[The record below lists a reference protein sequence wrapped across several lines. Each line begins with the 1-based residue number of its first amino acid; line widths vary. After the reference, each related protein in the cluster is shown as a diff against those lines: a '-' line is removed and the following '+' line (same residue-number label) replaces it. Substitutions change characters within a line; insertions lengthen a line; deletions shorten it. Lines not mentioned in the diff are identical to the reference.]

1 MLFYIVWDIL
11 RGTVTITSSIMKGLD
26 ICLKTFSTY
35 NTYTSKNPFQ
45 FKIIIVIC
53 IYVLFIYR
61 FQKAT
66 INRHILPNSAQYIY
80 LLIFI
85 NNRVKIIWITRGLIC
100 IYILFSVYYLGFL
113 FNIFKLTSLYFSFLP
128 CFSLS
133 FPPRVFF
140 SLILSNWD
148 STTVLSSL
156 TVFFMADVRLLCNTR
171 HTQTNWLFVP
181 SLHPHYRDFFTTMDS
196 ADFSQFVVS
205 RLMELLWD
213 LHA

>member
-61 FQKAT
+61 FRKAT

-85 NNRVKIIWITRGLIC
+85 NNRVKIIWIARGLIC

-133 FPPRVFF
+133 FPPRVFSHPSYPIEIPPLF
-140 SLILSNWD
+140 CLHS
-148 STTVLSSL
+148 LSSL
-156 TVFFMADVRLLCNTR
+156 WQMSVSSAIRDILKLIDCS
-171 HTQTNWLFVP
+171 
-181 SLHPHYRDFFTTMDS
+181 SLRSIPITETS
-196 ADFSQFVVS
+196 S
-205 RLMELLWD
+205 LLWTR
-213 LHA
+213 LTSHSSLLVG